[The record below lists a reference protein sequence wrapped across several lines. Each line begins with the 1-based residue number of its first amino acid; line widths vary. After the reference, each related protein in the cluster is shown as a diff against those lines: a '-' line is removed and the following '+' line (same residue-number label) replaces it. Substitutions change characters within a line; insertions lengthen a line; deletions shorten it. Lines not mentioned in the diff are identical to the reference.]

1 VTKGLISYLPCFRSF
16 ISFSTS
22 SESAP
27 HHTTPRLM
35 ALLKGH
41 GTLKSMLRKFVD
53 SGRKDWDEYLPYLLF
68 AYREV
73 PQESTSFSPF
83 KLLYGRSVRRPLDVL
98 REAWTGETA
107 SQSPMVTQVM
117 ERLMEMMGLVTI
129 NMEKAQGHQKW
140 IYDQETCSRTLEVG
154 EQVLVLLPN
163 PHNSL
168 KSE

>member
-1 VTKGLISYLPCFRSF
+1 MTKGLISYLPCFRSF

-35 ALLKGH
+35 VLLKGH

-53 SGRKDWDEYLPYLLF
+53 SGRKDWDEYLPNLLF

-83 KLLYGRSVRRPLDVL
+83 KLLYVL

-117 ERLMEMMGLVTI
+117 EIRERLMEMMGLVTI